1 MRMNSFEYFAD
12 NPGLKN
18 IVTASFIMLI
28 IFTLGSTGYH
38 FIEEMTWFEGLY
50 MTFITISTIGFTE
63 LHKLSNEGRV
73 FTMIIFVTGIGV
85 ISYIASQTT
94 QLLFE
99 GELFYKRAMQKR
111 LKKMEQHYII
121 CGYGRIGHRIA
132 EVLKD
137 AGLPLVVVENRASSI
152 ERLKNDKMPF
162 IEGDAEDESTLLSAG
177 IKKAQSLICTLSSD
191 QDNVFTTLLAR
202 DLNPDLFILVRTNE
216 TANRNRVLRAGADKV
231 ISPYEIGADRM
242 ANVIL
247 RPHVDEFVDSITKH
261 TMQDHT
267 FDEALVTEGSVLDGK
282 SLAQINLRTQY
293 GVLII
298 AIIPD
303 GESIQ
308 FNPDSSSQINVRDSL
323 ILIGDL
329 KQIDKFRREVCNDT
343 RPLAERTRNAEKIN
357 L

>member
-1 MRMNSFEYFAD
+1 MSSFKYFVE

-18 IVTASFIMLI
+18 IITASFIMLI

-38 FIEEMTWFEGLY
+38 FIEDMTWFEGLY

-63 LHKLSNEGRV
+63 LHTLSNEGRI
-73 FTMIIFVTGIGV
+73 FTMMIFVTGIGV
-85 ISYIASQTT
+85 LSYIASQTT
-94 QLLFE
+94 QFLFE
-99 GELFYKRAMQKR
+99 GEIFYKRAMQKQ
-111 LKKMEQHYII
+111 LDKMDQHYII

-137 AGLPLVVVENRASSI
+137 AGLPLVVVENRASSL
-152 ERLKNDKMPF
+152 ERLREDKTPF
-162 IEGDAEDESTLLSAG
+162 IEGDAEDEATLLNAG

-216 TANRNRVLRAGADKV
+216 NANRNRVLRAGADKV

-247 RPHVDEFVDSITKH
+247 RPNVDEFVDSITKY
-261 TMQDHT
+261 TMLDHM
-267 FDEALVTEGSVLDGK
+267 FDEALIVESSVLDAK
-282 SLAQINLRTQY
+282 SLAEINLRTQY

-298 AIIPD
+298 AIIPKN
-303 GESIQ
+303 GSIQ
-308 FNPDSSSQINVRDSL
+308 FNPDSSSKINVGDSL

-329 KQIDKFRREVCNDT
+329 NQIDKFRREVCNDT
-343 RPLAERTRNAEKIN
+343 RPLAERTRNSEKLN

>member
-1 MRMNSFEYFAD
+1 MNSFEYFAD

-18 IVTASFIMLI
+18 IVTASFVMLI

-38 FIEEMTWFEGLY
+38 FIEDMTWFEGLY

-63 LHKLSNEGRV
+63 LHTLSNEGRI
-73 FTMIIFVTGIGV
+73 FTMMIFVTGIGV

-94 QLLFE
+94 QLIFE
-99 GELFYKRAMQKR
+99 GEIFYKRAMQKR

-137 AGLPLVVVENRASSI
+137 AGLPLVVVENRASSL
-152 ERLKNDKMPF
+152 ERLEDDKIPF
-162 IEGDAEDESTLLSAG
+162 IEGDAEDESTLLNAG

-216 TANRNRVLRAGADKV
+216 NANRNRVLRAGADKV
-231 ISPYEIGADRM
+231 VSPYEIGADRM

-247 RPHVDEFVDSITKH
+247 RPHVDDFVDSITKY

-267 FDEALVTEGSVLDGK
+267 FDEALIVQGSILDGK
-282 SLAQINLRTQY
+282 SLAEINLRTQY

-298 AIIPD
+298 AIIPQ
-303 GESIQ
+303 GGAIQ
-308 FNPDSSSQINVRDSL
+308 FNPDSSSQINVGDSL